1 MLSKKKPVFSFL
13 HQLLLATVDRH
24 LLPTEPTAADQLQ
37 RNGQPNDG
45 TVDIARPQVIQ
56 QQTHHMQRQQLTDGT
71 DRRID
76 GLRPD
81 PPTYYATQTP
91 V

>member
-1 MLSKKKPVFSFL
+1 M
-13 HQLLLATVDRH
+13 LATVYRH

-45 TVDIARPQVIQ
+45 TVDIACPQVIQ

-71 DRRID
+71 DRRMD